1 VVKYKSLVFF
11 LMLLSLPAFLII
23 GCGTQS
29 GQRQNVQKKDIS
41 VGTGGT
47 GGVYQVVGTA
57 IANLINEKLPN
68 VRAVPEPAPALTQ
81 TARFLN
87 SGEFTIGIISS
98 DVAAFARNGSLIFSN
113 EKMPKIRT
121 LTAGHEVG
129 MAYVVLD
136 DSPIKS
142 LADLKGKKV
151 GATSTGMSL
160 PLQELA
166 KLYGVQ
172 PNEFEVVY
180 ITFAQQ
186 VEALKSRSID
196 LAVQSAYPRASA
208 LMDLTESQKIR
219 FISGVDKM
227 SQFLEKNP
235 YWRPREIPANTYKG
249 QTAPYAGAPGQYLLV
264 GINADV
270 SDELA
275 YNLAKVIL
283 ENTPEIAKVHPAG
296 QEYNLEQVK
305 KYIKENQ
312 ITVPFHPGA
321 AKYLREKGVVV
332 DSSLVEGS

>member
-1 VVKYKSLVFF
+1 MVRLKSLVFSLVF
-11 LMLLSLPAFLII
+11 LSLSALLMV
-23 GCGTQS
+23 GCGAQS
-29 GQRQNVQKKDIS
+29 SQKQNVQKKDIS

-47 GGVYQVVGTA
+47 GGVYQIVGTA
-57 IANLINEKLPN
+57 IANVINEKLPN

-87 SGEFTIGIISS
+87 SGEFTIGLVSS
-98 DVAAFARNGSLIFSN
+98 DVAAFARNGTYTFNN

-151 GATSTGMSL
+151 GATSPGMSL

-186 VEALKSRSID
+186 VDALKSRAID

-208 LMDLTESQKIR
+208 LMDLTESQKVR
-219 FISGVDKM
+219 FISGADKM
-227 SQFLEKNP
+227 SQLLEKNP

-249 QTAPYAGAPGQYLLV
+249 QTQPYSGAPGQYLLV

-270 SDELA
+270 SEDLA

-283 ENTPEIAKVHPAG
+283 ENTPEIGKAHPAG

-305 KYIKENQ
+305 KFIKENQ

-321 AKYLREKGVVV
+321 AKYLREKGVVI
-332 DSSLVEGS
+332 DTSLVEGK

>member
-1 VVKYKSLVFF
+1 MRPKSFVFF
-11 LMLLSLPAFLII
+11 FVLLSLSALLLA
-23 GCGTQS
+23 GCGGQS
-29 GQRQNVQKKDIS
+29 GQKQNAQKKDIS

-57 IANLINEKLPN
+57 IANLINEKLPD

-87 SGEFTIGIISS
+87 SGEFTIGLVSS
-98 DVAAFARNGSLIFSN
+98 DVAAFARNGIYTFNN

-121 LTAGHEVG
+121 LIAGHEVG

-151 GATSTGMSL
+151 GATSPGMSL

-172 PNEFEVVY
+172 PNDFEVVY

-186 VEALKSRSID
+186 VEALKNRTID
-196 LAVQSAYPRASA
+196 MAVQSAYPRASA
-208 LMDLTESQKIR
+208 LMDLTESQKVR
-219 FISGVDKM
+219 FISGADKM
-227 SQFLEKNP
+227 DQLLEKHP
-235 YWRPREIPANTYKG
+235 YWKPREVPANTYKG
-249 QTAPYAGAPGQYLLV
+249 QTKPYAGAPGQYLLV

-270 SDELA
+270 DDDLA

-283 ENTPEIAKVHPAG
+283 ENTPEIAKAHPAG
-296 QEYNLEQVK
+296 QEYNLEQVQKFIEK
-305 KYIKENQ
+305 KQ

-321 AKYLREKGVVV
+321 AKYLREKGIAI
-332 DSSLVEGS
+332 DNSLVEGK